1 MKNKKIIVIGGGFSS
16 LAAACYLA
24 HAGHEVVLLEKNEH
38 MGGRARQWKHE
49 GFVFDMGPTFYWMP
63 DLMEAFFQDFGK
75 SASDYYELLQLDPG
89 YEIVFGKGDRLA
101 VSADLSHVYEQYERI
116 EPGSAAFLKRFLK
129 KAGFNYRVAIDKVI
143 YKPGRSVLELI
154 HPETATRVFQF
165 VESIQ
170 SYVRRN
176 IKDARLRQALEF
188 PVLFLGAKPS
198 QTPAFYCFM
207 NYADMVLGTW
217 HIKGGMYQLIQAQMD
232 LAVSLGVQL
241 HTGQPVQKIVVEHNR
256 VRGVETRDG
265 RFWQADAVVSGA
277 DYHHTEQLLPER
289 TRNYSESYWNSRV
302 LAPSALLFYVGFDVK
317 LPEVKHHTLFFD
329 ASFEAHAKCIYDRA
343 EWPERPLFYAS
354 FPSVTDEGMA
364 PAGKEAGIFLI
375 PLAPGLND
383 SDEIRERYFK
393 QILSRMEAVLGYEIR
408 SHILFKRSYCVR
420 DFMSDYHAYKGN
432 AYGLSNILRQ
442 TAVFKPGIQNKR
454 LSNLFYTGQLTVP
467 GPGVPTALISGKIAA
482 TELLKQLNKS

>member
-1 MKNKKIIVIGGGFSS
+1 MIESSQIEVYLFKLQTCDSNAMKNKKIIVI
-16 LAAACYLA
+16 
-24 HAGHEVVLLEKNEH
+24 
-38 MGGRARQWKHE
+38 
-49 GFVFDMGPTFYWMP
+49 
-63 DLMEAFFQDFGK
+63 
-75 SASDYYELLQLDPG
+75 
-89 YEIVFGKGDRLA
+89 

-188 PVLFLGAKPS
+188 PVLFLGAKSS

-289 TRNYSESYWNSRV
+289 
-302 LAPSALLFYVGFDVK
+302 
-317 LPEVKHHTLFFD
+317 
-329 ASFEAHAKCIYDRA
+329 
-343 EWPERPLFYAS
+343 PLFYAS

-383 SDEIRERYFK
+383 SDEIRERYFQ

-467 GPGVPTALISGKIAA
+467 GRVYLRH
-482 TELLKQLNKS
+482 

>member
-1 MKNKKIIVIGGGFSS
+1 MIESSQIEVYLFKLQTCDSNAMKNKKIIVIGGGFSS

-289 TRNYSESYWNSRV
+289 
-302 LAPSALLFYVGFDVK
+302 
-317 LPEVKHHTLFFD
+317 
-329 ASFEAHAKCIYDRA
+329 
-343 EWPERPLFYAS
+343 PLFYAS

-383 SDEIRERYFK
+383 SDEIRERYFQ

-442 TAVFKPGIQNKR
+442 TAVFKPGIQNKK